1 MIYNSIR
8 NSVFAMILS
17 LLSAIAFSGCQSN
30 DALPEEEVG
39 YVRLTISETVTTNPR
54 ATAIPA
60 DYNPKKWAVEIINNA
75 SQTLMYKT
83 EDWSQVTGG
92 QVALKKGSY
101 TIRVHSSGFDGK
113 NVGTDIPYYAGST
126 VAVIAEVGDVV
137 NATVNCTLAN
147 VKVTV
152 DFAENLLAKVNAIS
166 AQVYSSTDA
175 AYTWT
180 FAPSNTGA
188 VYFPVTD
195 LVAKV
200 SLVNRKG
207 QSYSMETPISG
218 VKARD
223 HYLLHYKM
231 AETGNGKI
239 NITVDGSMT
248 VYDLPI
254 NVTQEAS
261 NTALLSANAWSK
273 FAYLQAASVTHEEGI
288 SLDPSQMKFQYKPAT
303 SDTWTA
309 TVAATKATVANGD
322 VYTAT
327 IQGLTPGTQYD
338 YRLILGT
345 GEAFNT
351 AKSSFVTDA
360 VTLIPNGSF
369 ENWCTRSAGT
379 ALSSKD
385 TRFPSTGDEYD
396 NGTRFWDTSNRG
408 ANSMGTKDP
417 TKDTDVSV
425 SGTAAQL
432 QSIAVAGNFAAA
444 SLFSGN
450 FESASLGTGGA
461 TATITFGRPFT
472 VRPSV
477 LKGYYKYTPVNIDK
491 VGSNPPAG
499 VVAGNPDECAI
510 YIALSKKQYAVK
522 NTDTSTW
529 IDYEHDDNI
538 IAYGALPSGAAASGT
553 EPNGYTKFSIPLKY
567 KNLTDKPTHIII
579 VCSAS
584 KYGDYMT
591 GGVGSTLLVDE
602 LTLDYD
608 TLPVL
613 WQ

>member
-1 MIYNSIR
+1 MKNSI
-8 NSVFAMILS
+8 FAMILL
-17 LLSAIAFSGCQSN
+17 LLSVIAFSGCQSGE
-30 DALPEEEVG
+30 ALPEDEVG
-39 YVRLTISETVTTNPR
+39 YVRLAISETVTTNPR

-60 DYNPKKWAVEIINNA
+60 DYNPKKWAVDIINNA
-75 SQTLMYKT
+75 SQVCVYKT
-83 EDWSQVTGG
+83 DDWSQVTGG

-101 TIRVHSSGFDGK
+101 SIRVHSSGFDGQ

-126 VAVIAEVGDVV
+126 VAVIAEIGDVV

-152 DFAENLLAKVNAIS
+152 DFAADLLAKVNAVS
-166 AQVYSSTDA
+166 AQVYSTTDV
-175 AYTWT
+175 AYSWT
-180 FAPSNTGA
+180 FTQNNTES

-200 SLVNRKG
+200 TLMNQKG

-261 NTALLSANAWSK
+261 NTASLSANAWSK
-273 FAYLQAASVTHEEGI
+273 FAYLKAASVTHEEGV
-288 SLDPSQMKFQYKPAT
+288 SLDPSQMKFQYKLA
-303 SDTWTA
+303 SSNTWTSA
-309 TVAATKATVANGD
+309 VAAVQTATADGD

-327 IQGLTPGTQYD
+327 LQGLVPGTQYD
-338 YRLILGT
+338 YRLVLGT

-351 AKSSFVTDA
+351 AKSSFVTDMDTA
-360 VTLIPNGSF
+360 IPNGSF

-379 ALSSKD
+379 ALSSKN

-444 SLFSGN
+444 SLFTGN

-472 VRPSV
+472 ARPSV
-477 LKGYYKYTPVNIDK
+477 LMGYYKYTPVNIDK

-529 IDYEHDDNI
+529 IDYENDDNI
-538 IAYGALPSGAAASGT
+538 IAYGTLPSGAAASGT
-553 EPNGYTKFSIPLKY
+553 ETNEYAKFSIPLKY
-567 KNLTDKPTHIII
+567 KNLTDKPSYIII

-602 LTLDYD
+602 FMLDYD
-608 TLPVL
+608 TLPIL